1 MKLRNIFLAIFMF
14 IPLFIHSIELDLGK
28 INFIKGFIAVE
39 FGMKGKVPY
48 KILSAID
55 DGIKISFIYNW
66 RLKRKIAFFLA
77 TDPEIASGKI
87 MSIVNWNF
95 IEGVYFLR
103 HSRKGQIFR
112 FSNLVEI
119 IDHLKKKRQF
129 KILSKKI
136 MEKNETYY
144 LELKL
149 DVKSIKLYPPF
160 SFLSVFSVDSD
171 WVRSSELKND

>member
-1 MKLRNIFLAIFMF
+1 MF
-14 IPLFIHSIELDLGK
+14 FNLSLYSIKLDLGK
-28 INFIKGFIAVE
+28 VNFVKGFIAVE

-55 DGIKISFIYNW
+55 DGVKISFVYNW
-66 RLKRKIAFFLA
+66 VLKRKIAFFLA
-77 TDPEIASGKI
+77 KDPEIATGKI
-87 MSIVNWNF
+87 VSIVNWNF

-103 HSRKGQIFR
+103 HSPKGEIYR
-112 FSNLVEI
+112 FAKLVDVI
-119 IDHLKKKRQF
+119 NDIKKKRQF
-129 KILSKKI
+129 KIISKLI
-136 MEKNETYY
+136 MQSDETYY

-171 WVRSSELKND
+171 WVRSVELKK

>member
-1 MKLRNIFLAIFMF
+1 MKLRTLLVTISIF
-14 IPLFIHSIELDLGK
+14 IPIYINSIELDLGK
-28 INFIKGFIAVE
+28 INLVKGFVAVE

-55 DGIKISFIYNW
+55 DGIKISFVYNW

-77 TDPEIASGKI
+77 TDPEIATGQI

-103 HSRKGQIFR
+103 HSRKGQITR
-112 FSNLVEI
+112 FAKLVEI
-119 IDHLKKKRQF
+119 IGDIKKKRQF
-129 KILSKKI
+129 KIISKNI
-136 MEKNETYY
+136 MKRDETYY

-149 DVKSIKLYPPF
+149 DIKSIKLYPPF

-171 WVRSSELKND
+171 WVKSSELQNE